1 MITAAILQEATLR
14 GATAMT
20 VNQPILSLRG
30 ISKSFA
36 SVRVLHNVDLD
47 VHPGEV
53 LALLGE
59 NGAGKSTLM
68 KIIAGIYRADAGQIQ
83 FDGHH
88 VDIRSPRAAQDLGI
102 SMIHQELNVLPN
114 RTVAQN
120 VFLGQEPRAAGMGR
134 FFGTVDAKRLQE
146 HSREALTRVGS
157 IAPLGQMLY
166 RLSTAQ
172 QQLVEIART
181 LVSNARVLLM
191 DEPTSSLAEEQSQ
204 NLLQL
209 VRDLSDQGIAVVFTT
224 HRLNEALAVADR
236 FVVLRDGEFA
246 GSTTAADVSLDQIVR
261 WMVGRPVSQRFPK
274 REVTPGE
281 TVLEVRNLSGGIVKD
296 VSFSVRAG
304 EILGIGGLVGA
315 GRTETARLIF
325 GSDNRVSGEILVQGK
340 KVAVHSPV
348 DAVGAG
354 LGFVPEDRKL
364 QSLVLQMAVRQN
376 MVLAALRS
384 RLSRNGYISGR
395 KVDQNTRHYIERL
408 NIRLRSPS
416 QQVRYLSG
424 GNQQKVVLAKW
435 LMLSPPVLILDEPTR
450 GIDVG
455 AKHEIY
461 ELIGDLVEAGVGIVL
476 ISSEMP
482 ELLGLSDRVV
492 VMAEGRVTAVLD
504 ADNATPEAVMTYA
517 SVHQPTEPFAPTISG
532 QEHAV
537 EAEKPL

>member
-1 MITAAILQEATLR
+1 
-14 GATAMT
+14 MT
-20 VNQPILSLRG
+20 KSQPILSLRG

-47 VHPGEV
+47 VNPGEV

-68 KIIAGIYRADAGQIQ
+68 KIIAGIYRAEEGQIQ
-83 FDGHH
+83 FGGHH
-88 VDIRSPRAAQDLGI
+88 VEIHSPRAAQDLGI

-120 VFLGQEPRAAGMGR
+120 VFLGQEPRTKGIGR
-134 FFGTVDAKRLQE
+134 VLGAVDVARLQE
-146 HSREALTRVGS
+146 RSRDALDRVGS
-157 IAPLGQMLY
+157 TAPLGQMLY

-191 DEPTSSLAEEQSQ
+191 DEPTSSLAAEQSQ

-209 VRDLSDQGIAVVFTT
+209 VKDLSAQGIAIVFTT

-246 GSTTAADVSLDQIVR
+246 GSTNAGEASLDQIVR

-274 REVTPGE
+274 REVSLGD
-281 TVLEVRNLSGGIVKD
+281 TVLDVRHMSGGIVKD

-315 GRTETARLIF
+315 GRTETARLLF
-325 GSDNRVSGEILVQGK
+325 GADHRKSGEILIKGQAVT
-340 KVAVHSPV
+340 VHSPV
-348 DAVGAG
+348 DAVSSG

-364 QSLVLQMAVRQN
+364 QSLILQMAVRQN
-376 MVLAALRS
+376 MVMASLRS
-384 RLSRNGYISGR
+384 RLSTSGYINSR
-395 KVDQNTRHYIERL
+395 KVDENTRHYIERL

-416 QQVRYLSG
+416 QQVRFLSG

-435 LMLSPPVLILDEPTR
+435 LMLSPSVLILDEPTR

-476 ISSEMP
+476 ITSEMP

-504 ADNATPEAVMTYA
+504 SAEATPEVVMTHA
-517 SVHQPTEPFAPTISG
+517 SVHQSVKAEESAASAQAPAI
-532 QEHAV
+532 
-537 EAEKPL
+537 EAEKTS